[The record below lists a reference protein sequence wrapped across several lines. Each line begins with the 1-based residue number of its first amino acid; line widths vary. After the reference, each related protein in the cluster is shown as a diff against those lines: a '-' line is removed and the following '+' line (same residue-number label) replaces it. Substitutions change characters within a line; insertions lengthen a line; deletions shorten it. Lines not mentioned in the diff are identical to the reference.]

1 MVNVVVKP
9 DLYQAH
15 RELYRG
21 EPLLAVRGVL
31 ERKARRVNL
40 VAEEAWPLTEL
51 LPEPVK
57 NRAALAAHQAI
68 QQFEAPPSHNY
79 R

>member
-1 MVNVVVKP
+1 
-9 DLYQAH
+9 
-15 RELYRG
+15 
-21 EPLLAVRGVL
+21 VL

-40 VAEEAWPLTEL
+40 VAEEAWL

-79 R
+79 H